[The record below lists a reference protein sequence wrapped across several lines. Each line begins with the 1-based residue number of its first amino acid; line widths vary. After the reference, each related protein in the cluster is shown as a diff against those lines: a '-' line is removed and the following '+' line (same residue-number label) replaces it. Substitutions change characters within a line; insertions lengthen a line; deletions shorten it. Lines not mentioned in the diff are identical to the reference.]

1 MSIKE
6 KIGNIAGI
14 SLGIA
19 LVILFVILGIG
30 LWWGGIA
37 ILMSICNAIVPHIAT
52 INSWVTTFCIFIF
65 LPLLAIKK
73 ARVISCYGFGLAA
86 MTYGLLLFAGSTAIV
101 YSFWGSTGVSVGIF
115 LGGITMIPMALLALL
130 VNGKFGVLGMTLLQC
145 ALVGGAVFAS
155 SWAGSKAS
163 KYR

>member
-6 KIGNIAGI
+6 KVGNIAGV

-19 LVILFVILGIG
+19 LAILFLVIGVT

-37 ILMSICNAIVPHIAT
+37 ILMLICNAILPHIAT
-52 INSWVTTFCIFIF
+52 INAWLTILCVFIF

-73 ARVISCYGFGLAA
+73 ARVISCYGFGLAS
-86 MTYGLLLFAGSTAIV
+86 MIYGLLLFVGSTAIV
-101 YSFWGSTGVSVGIF
+101 YGFWGSTGVSIGIF

-130 VNGKFGVLGMTLLQC
+130 VNGQFGVLGMTLLQC
-145 ALVGGAVFAS
+145 AFVVGALVAS
-155 SWAGSKAS
+155 SKAGSTVN
-163 KYR
+163 KY